1 MPYFYFHAYAG
12 GCLIED
18 LDGGDLPDLDTARA
32 MAVLA
37 LRQYAAIAAGAGL
50 RLGGREGSTDGDHGR
65 ARPVAVRDAHRRPRR
80 AAL

>member
-1 MPYFYFHAYAG
+1 MPYFYFHARAG

-37 LRQYAAIAAGAGL
+37 LRQYVAIAAGAGL
-50 RLGGREGSTDGDHGR
+50 RLGPEKDRRMEITDERGQLLSVVRIGDPIGRH
-65 ARPVAVRDAHRRPRR
+65 
-80 AAL
+80 